1 MRRMFSGEGQ
11 VFYLYRYI
19 SLAVTSFVYAI
30 EDRGPPIGLKM
41 CIILSLFLFAKWI
54 TDMYTKSG
62 QASRVVK
69 ITVGLEMAGMMIL
82 HLLSGG
88 MESPFLWCVFNPA
101 WMAASYLSSVYC
113 WFMMISY
120 FLFVTAFSFIFV
132 NPNHQALGHM
142 LISDNHF
149 YLVLLF
155 MTLSI
160 QLLVGVKTRLEI
172 ANTRTTET
180 MEHMKSLYQIVEAA
194 THSESENLKIIFAEF
209 ALKLTRLRM
218 SFFWDVNGHE
228 RDERIITQGV
238 TQAGVEASLSAA
250 IESNVTELRQLDSC
264 MVMTLPEQ
272 GEFLVIPIKS
282 STRFWG
288 VMGVKIERSS
298 YEEGRHWFVKQL
310 YFLSELCAV
319 ILERHQL
326 ERIENQLMIIEEQ
339 NRIADEMHDSV
350 SQYMFGIVYAVHSL
364 NRKWDDISTD
374 QIKEQLQVIQESS
387 VAASQELRSTIYSLS
402 SRKNGGDFW
411 ITTVKSHLDS
421 LSKLHA
427 VKVNFKVTGDD
438 HGLPLNYQKA
448 LFRIISEATG
458 NAIRHGSSTQIYVE
472 LSIKMSEIHLSVLD
486 NGRGFSV
493 TERLADPM
501 SSGLGVNNMKL
512 LVHSLGG
519 TIDITSNE
527 GKGTH
532 IQVALPIQQQE
543 QKVPDE
549 LQAMG

>member
-1 MRRMFSGEGQ
+1 MRRAFSGEDK
-11 VFYLYRYI
+11 VFYVYRYI
-19 SLAVTSFVYAI
+19 SLAVTSLVYLM
-30 EDRGPPIGLKM
+30 EDRAPPFMLKL
-41 CIILSLFLFAKWI
+41 CIVLALFIFAKWV
-54 TDMYTKSG
+54 TDMYAQNGKS
-62 QASRVVK
+62 SRTTK
-69 ITVGLEMAGMMIL
+69 ITVSLEMAGMMVL

-113 WFMMISY
+113 WMLMLSY
-120 FLFVTAFSFIFV
+120 FLFVTAFSYFFV
-132 NPNHQALGHM
+132 NPGHDSLGSI
-142 LISDNHF
+142 LLNDNHF
-149 YLVLLF
+149 NLVLLF

-160 QLLVGVKTRLEI
+160 QLLVGVKSRLEV
-172 ANTRTTET
+172 ANARTTET

-209 ALKLTRLRM
+209 ALKLTKLKM
-218 SFFWDVNGHE
+218 SFFWDVNGSE
-228 RDERIITQGV
+228 REDRLLTQGV
-238 TQAGVEASLSAA
+238 TPFDLEVPLCEA
-250 IESNVTELRQLDSC
+250 IEKHIAELRQLDSC
-264 MVMTLPEQ
+264 MVMNIPEH

-288 VMGVKIERSS
+288 VMGVKIERIS

-326 ERIENQLMIIEEQ
+326 ERIENQLLIIEEQ

-350 SQYMFGIVYAVHSL
+350 SQYIFGIVYAVHSL
-364 NRKWDDISTD
+364 NRKWRDISPE
-374 QIKEQLQVIQESS
+374 QIMEQLELIQESS

-427 VKVNFKVTGDD
+427 VKVCLNVTGDD
-438 HGLPLNYQKA
+438 HGLPVNYQKA

-458 NAIRHGSSTQIYVE
+458 NAIRHGSSSHIGVE
-472 LSIKMSEIHLSVLD
+472 LSMKLDAVKLSVLD
-486 NGRGFSV
+486 NGRGFCV
-493 TERLADPM
+493 KDRLSDP
-501 SSGLGVNNMKL
+501 SGTGLGVTNMRM
-512 LVHSLGG
+512 LVHALGG
-519 TIDITSNE
+519 TIQIHSNE
-527 GKGTH
+527 GAGTQ
-532 IQVALPIQQQE
+532 IQVSLPIQHQDR
-543 QKVPDE
+543 KLRNE
-549 LQAMG
+549 LHTTS